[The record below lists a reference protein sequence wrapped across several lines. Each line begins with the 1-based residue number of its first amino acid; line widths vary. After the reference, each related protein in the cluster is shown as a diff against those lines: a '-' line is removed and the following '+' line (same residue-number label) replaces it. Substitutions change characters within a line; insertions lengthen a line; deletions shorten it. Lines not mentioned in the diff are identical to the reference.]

1 MPYIA
6 QWYCRASLR
15 LEASMHFIL
24 VVLGQRRL
32 LCLGKAPCCRQ
43 QDKASKRKIQRDDSC
58 CRSGSVLFFLLITWL
73 FQSSWVGWRF
83 SWMFLCPPLCYRRLM
98 LKRSSRGPTEM
109 RGSWA
114 HKGITARSRA
124 KPVALEKGVRGGS
137 DGGTCRNGWNEKKGV
152 GAATIPC
159 KDRVRQRR
167 EDLGERL
174 PKWEAQRSESKKVS
188 KEKGSSFAYRRAL
201 FCRCLLRADH
211 VLARTVAR
219 VWSPLLS

>member
-1 MPYIA
+1 
-6 QWYCRASLR
+6 
-15 LEASMHFIL
+15 
-24 VVLGQRRL
+24 
-32 LCLGKAPCCRQ
+32 
-43 QDKASKRKIQRDDSC
+43 
-58 CRSGSVLFFLLITWL
+58 
-73 FQSSWVGWRF
+73 
-83 SWMFLCPPLCYRRLM
+83 M

-137 DGGTCRNGWNEKKGV
+137 DGGTCRNGWNEKKGF

-201 FCRCLLRADH
+201 FCRCLLGRTTCSRALWREYGPPSYH
-211 VLARTVAR
+211 NGVMTLNS
-219 VWSPLLS
+219 SPTELHCCVCGFYMVNIYLGYSLWAAAVNACRCTH

>member
-6 QWYCRASLR
+6 QLYCRAHSGSR
-15 LEASMHFIL
+15 LTCILFL
-24 VVLGQRRL
+24 VVLGQRGLR
-32 LCLGKAPCCRQ
+32 CVGKAPCCRQ
-43 QDKASKRKIQRDDSC
+43 QDKASKRTIRRDDSC
-58 CRSGSVLFFLLITWL
+58 CRSWWLGVFFLITAFSEL
-73 FQSSWVGWRF
+73 LSRLKIFLDVLMSASLLSS
-83 SWMFLCPPLCYRRLM
+83 LM

-137 DGGTCRNGWNEKKGV
+137 DGGTRRNGWNEKKGF

-167 EDLGERL
+167 EDMGERL
-174 PKWEAQRSESKKVS
+174 PKWEVQRSESKK
-188 KEKGSSFAYRRAL
+188 
-201 FCRCLLRADH
+201 
-211 VLARTVAR
+211 
-219 VWSPLLS
+219 

>member
-1 MPYIA
+1 MKTWESTTKCLISPSGIVELA
-6 QWYCRASLR
+6 AAR
-15 LEASMHFIL
+15 LACILFL

-58 CRSGSVLFFLLITWL
+58 CRSGSVLFFCLLLL

-137 DGGTCRNGWNEKKGV
+137 DGGTRRNGWNEKKGF

-159 KDRVRQRR
+159 KTAYGKGEKIWARDYRNRGATLRVQ
-167 EDLGERL
+167 
-174 PKWEAQRSESKKVS
+174 KSK
-188 KEKGSSFAYRRAL
+188 
-201 FCRCLLRADH
+201 
-211 VLARTVAR
+211 
-219 VWSPLLS
+219 

>member
-6 QWYCRASLR
+6 QWYCRAHSGSR
-15 LEASMHFIL
+15 LTCILFL
-24 VVLGQRRL
+24 VVLGQRGLR
-32 LCLGKAPCCRQ
+32 CVGKAPCCRQ
-43 QDKASKRKIQRDDSC
+43 QDKASKRTILARWLLLSKLVARCFFSYYC
-58 CRSGSVLFFLLITWL
+58 VFWALESVEDFLDVLL
-73 FQSSWVGWRF
+73 SASLLSS
-83 SWMFLCPPLCYRRLM
+83 LM

-137 DGGTCRNGWNEKKGV
+137 DGGTRRNGWNEKKGF

-167 EDLGERL
+167 EDMGERL
-174 PKWEAQRSESKKVS
+174 PKWEVQRSESKK
-188 KEKGSSFAYRRAL
+188 
-201 FCRCLLRADH
+201 
-211 VLARTVAR
+211 
-219 VWSPLLS
+219 